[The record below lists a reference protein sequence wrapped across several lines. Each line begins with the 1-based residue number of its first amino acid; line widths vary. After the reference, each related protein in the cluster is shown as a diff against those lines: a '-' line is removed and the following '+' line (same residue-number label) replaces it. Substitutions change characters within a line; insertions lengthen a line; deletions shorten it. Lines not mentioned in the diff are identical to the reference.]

1 MQWLGAPAPGHWHAG
16 CAIDWQHTDDV
27 RYELTG
33 WHLRDFQPD
42 DLDGILRLWE
52 EIKASET
59 EPVYGLSEVL
69 ASCQK
74 DYALVAVHGE
84 EVVGAVVG
92 RAAHAQGWI
101 VFLAT
106 AQGWQSQGIGTAMLA
121 GLEARMAPH
130 GMTKLS
136 ALMPEAETRVDAFLN
151 RGFEVKK
158 HLRYFERHIPVQR
171 QELKL
176 LTELGG
182 RVLPRDLW
190 ARVGGMQR
198 EKELLERRL
207 VMPLA
212 KPDLAEQYGVSAPK
226 AVVLFG
232 PPGTGKT
239 TFAKAIASRLEWSFV
254 EVFPSRLAA
263 DPQGLAG
270 ALRETFLK
278 IAELEHAVVF
288 IDEVE
293 EIAAQ
298 RQGDPPSAMQGVTN
312 ELLKIIP
319 AFREQPGRLLVCA
332 TNFIRALDSAFLRHG
347 RFDYVIPIG
356 LPDVAARQA
365 IWERYIPAAVTAV
378 VDLDT
383 LVQRSDGFSPADIE
397 YAAHRASQ
405 NALEKSLYSAGDASD
420 LNGPSTADY
429 VEAILS
435 TRTTVSAEVAAE
447 FLEDIEELARL

>member
-1 MQWLGAPAPGHWHAG
+1 M
-16 CAIDWQHTDDV
+16 
-27 RYELTG
+27 TG
-33 WHLRDFQPD
+33 WRLRDFHSD
-42 DLDGILRLWE
+42 DLDGILALWE
-52 EIKASET
+52 EVKQDGT

-69 ASCQK
+69 ASCEK
-74 DYALVAVHGE
+74 DDAVVAVIGE
-84 EVVGAVVG
+84 KVVGAVVG

-106 AQGWQSQGIGTAMLA
+106 SKEYQSQGIGSSLLMA
-121 GLEARMAPH
+121 LEAKMAPH
-130 GMTKLS
+130 GLSKLS
-136 ALMPEAETRVDAFLN
+136 ALMPDTESRIDAFLS

-158 HLRYFERHIPVQR
+158 NLRYFERHIPVQR
-171 QELKL
+171 EELRL
-176 LTELGG
+176 LSELGG
-182 RVLPRDLW
+182 RILPRDLW
-190 ARVGGMQR
+190 DGVGGMQK

-212 KPDLAEQYGVSAPK
+212 KAQLAEQFGVAPPR

-263 DPQGLAG
+263 DPRGLAG

-278 IAELEHAVVF
+278 ISELEHAVVF

-298 RQGDPPSAMQGVTN
+298 RSGEPPSAMQGVTN

-319 AFREQPGRLLVCA
+319 VFRDQPDRLLVCA

-356 LPDVAARQA
+356 LPDAEARLS
-365 IWERYIPAAVTAV
+365 IWERYIPRAVDGQ
-378 VDLDT
+378 VDLAA
-383 LVQRSDGFSPADIE
+383 LVAASDGFSPADIE
-397 YAAHRASQ
+397 YAARKASQ
-405 NALEKSLYSAGDASD
+405 NALENAVYAPDDTEPRRTGPVTGDYISAIA
-420 LNGPSTADY
+420 
-429 VEAILS
+429 S
-435 TRTTVSAEVAAE
+435 TRTTVSAESAEE
-447 FLEDIEELARL
+447 FLEDIDSLARI

>member
-1 MQWLGAPAPGHWHAG
+1 M
-16 CAIDWQHTDDV
+16 
-27 RYELTG
+27 TG
-33 WHLRDFQPD
+33 WRIRDFHSD
-42 DLDGILRLWE
+42 DIDSILRLWE
-52 EIKASET
+52 EVKKDGT

-69 ASCQK
+69 ASCEK
-74 DYALVAVHGE
+74 DDAVVAVIGDKL
-84 EVVGAVVG
+84 VGAVVG

-106 AQGWQSQGIGTAMLA
+106 SKEYQSQGIGSSLLMA
-121 GLEARMAPH
+121 LEAKMAPH
-130 GMTKLS
+130 GLSKLS
-136 ALMPEAETRVDAFLN
+136 ALMPDTESRIDAFLS

-158 HLRYFERHIPVQR
+158 NLRYFERHIPVQR
-171 QELKL
+171 EELRL
-176 LTELGG
+176 LSELGG
-182 RVLPRDLW
+182 RILPRDLW
-190 ARVGGMQR
+190 DGVGGMQK

-212 KPDLAEQYGVSAPK
+212 KAQLAEQFGVAPPR

-263 DPQGLAG
+263 DPRGLAG

-278 IAELEHAVVF
+278 ISELEHAVVF

-298 RQGDPPSAMQGVTN
+298 RSGEPPSAMQGVTN

-319 AFREQPGRLLVCA
+319 VFRDQPDRLLVCA

-356 LPDVAARQA
+356 LPDAAARLS
-365 IWERYIPAAVTAV
+365 IWERYVPRAVDGQ
-378 VDLDT
+378 VDLAA
-383 LVQRSDGFSPADIE
+383 LVAASDGFSPADIE
-397 YAAHRASQ
+397 YAARKASQ
-405 NALEKSLYSAGDASD
+405 NALENAVYAPDDSEPRRT
-420 LNGPSTADY
+420 GPVTGDY
-429 VEAILS
+429 VAAIAS
-435 TRTTVSAEVAAE
+435 TRTTVSAEAAAE
-447 FLEDIEELARL
+447 FLEDIDSLARI

>member
-1 MQWLGAPAPGHWHAG
+1 
-16 CAIDWQHTDDV
+16 V
-27 RYELTG
+27 TG
-33 WHLRDFQPD
+33 WRIRDFHSD
-42 DLDGILRLWE
+42 DLDGILHLWE
-52 EIKASET
+52 EITASKV

-74 DYALVAVHGE
+74 DQAVVAMHGDQ
-84 EVVGAVVG
+84 VVGAAVG

-106 AQGWQSQGIGTAMLA
+106 AERWQNQGIGTAMLA
-121 GLEARMAPH
+121 ALEKRMAPY
-130 GMTKLS
+130 GLAKLS
-136 ALMPEAETRVDAFLN
+136 ALLPESASRVDAFLN

-158 HLRYFERHIPVQR
+158 NLRYFERHIPVQR
-171 QELKL
+171 EELRSL
-176 LTELGG
+176 AELGG
-182 RVLPRDLW
+182 RMLPRDLW
-190 ARVGGMQR
+190 ESVGGMQR

-212 KPDLAEQYGVSAPK
+212 QPDMAEQYGVVPPK

-239 TFAKAIASRLEWSFV
+239 TFAKAIASRLEWPFV

-263 DPQGLAG
+263 DPKGLAG

-278 IAELEHAVVF
+278 ISELEHAVVF

-298 RQGDPPSAMQGVTN
+298 RGGEPPSALQGVTN

-347 RFDYVIPIG
+347 RFDYVVPIG
-356 LPDVAARQA
+356 LPDVAARLA
-365 IWERYIPAAVTAV
+365 IWERYIPAAVTGL
-378 VDLDT
+378 VDLDA
-383 LVQRSDGFSPADIE
+383 LVIASDGFSPADVE
-397 YAAHRASQ
+397 YAARRASQ
-405 NALEKSLYSAGDASD
+405 EALERALFDGVDPATPAGPTAPAGPTTEDYLSAIRA
-420 LNGPSTADY
+420 
-429 VEAILS
+429 
-435 TRTTVSAEVAAE
+435 TRTTVSAQVASE
-447 FLEDIEELARL
+447 FLEDIERLARL